1 MTKIALASDLH
12 IEFQTITLP
21 NTEGAKVLI
30 LSGDI
35 VTAYA
40 LHEHPTVTPPSD
52 PNVIWKPGPQQLQA
66 LRFREFFHHVN
77 TEYDHVV
84 MVNGNHEFY
93 HGRYPDAY
101 DWMTTELSQYPN
113 IHFLNKSHIEID
125 GVTFVGGTLWTNM
138 NKRDPATLQ
147 LIEGMMNDFRIVR
160 HSQHNFRKLLPIDTV
175 YDHEKTLAYIQQ
187 VVDSDPMKKYVVV
200 GHHAPTPLSI
210 HEKYKKDFWM
220 NGGYHSD
227 LSEFILD
234 RPQIALWT
242 AGHVHNPHTY
252 YMGDTLV
259 AANPRGYAGHDLEAA
274 NFKLRYIDLEN
285 MPAKFDGVNWSR
297 D

>member
-1 MTKIALASDLH
+1 MKIALASDLH
-12 IEFQTITLP
+12 LEFDTITLP

-35 VTAYA
+35 CVAHS
-40 LHEHPTVTPPSD
+40 LHDHPIDKPIPED
-52 PNVIWKPGPQQLQA
+52 AMKPGRNQNA
-66 LRFREFFHHVN
+66 AVKYREFFNHVSQ
-77 TEYDHVV
+77 EYEHVIYV
-84 MVNGNHEFY
+84 SGNHEFY

-101 DWMTTELSQYPN
+101 SWLDEEMKNYAN
-113 IHFLNKSHIEID
+113 IHFLDMDHVEIE

-138 NKRDPATLQ
+138 NKRDPTTLQ
-147 LIEGMMNDFRIVR
+147 VIEGMMNDFRIIR
-160 HSQHNFRKLLPIDTV
+160 HSQHNYRRFLPLDTV
-175 YDHEKTLAYIQQ
+175 IHHEATLRYIQG
-187 VVDSDPMKKYVVV
+187 VVDSDPTKKYVVV
-200 GHHAPTPLSI
+200 GHHTPTPLSV
-210 HEKYKKDFWM
+210 HEMYKRDVWM

-242 AGHVHNPHTY
+242 CGHTHNPHTY
-252 YMGDTLV
+252 YMGETLI
-259 AANPRGYAGHDLEAA
+259 ACNPRGYSGHDAEAD
-274 NFKLRYIDLEN
+274 NFKLRYIDLDN